1 MRHAIYYTPAPGS
14 DLALLGDYW
23 LVRKH
28 ALMEAPRRYG
38 FHATLKAPFR
48 LADGRKEADL
58 LMAVNRLAQDLQA
71 VEIGGLEVSRADGF
85 LSLRPQSWPSAAQ
98 AIADEVVVSL
108 DHLRAPL
115 TQAEIEYRRK
125 NKLSATEEAMLKT
138 YGYPHVLKEFRFHM
152 TLSSSAG
159 SDELIRLAEEAE
171 EWFAQPLGQIH
182 HVDRLSVVREPS
194 PGAAFEPVEQFEL
207 RRAGPWPEV
216 WKWSAA

>member
-1 MRHAIYYTPAPGS
+1 MRYAVYYAPAPGS

-23 LVRKH
+23 LVRQNP
-28 ALMEAPRRYG
+28 LFEAPRRYG

-58 LMAVNRLAQDLQA
+58 LMAVNRLAQDLEA
-71 VEIGGLEVSRADGF
+71 TEIGKLEVSRADGF
-85 LSLRPQSWPSAAQ
+85 LSLRAQSWPHSAQ

-115 TQAEIEYRRK
+115 TQAELDYRRK
-125 NKLSATEEAMLKT
+125 NKLTAAEEAMMKT

-152 TLSSSAG
+152 TLTSSA
-159 SDELIRLAEEAE
+159 SPAELINLAAEAE
-171 EWFAQPLGQIH
+171 EWFAVPLGQVH
-182 HVDRLSVVREPS
+182 HLDRLSVVREPS

>member
-1 MRHAIYYTPAPGS
+1 MRHAVYYAPAPGS

-28 ALMEAPRRYG
+28 TLMQAPSRYG

-48 LADGRKEADL
+48 LAEGRKEADL

-71 VEIGGLEVSRADGF
+71 VEIGGLGVSRADGF
-85 LSLRPQSWPSAAQ
+85 LSLRPQNWPSAAQ
-98 AIADEVVVSL
+98 AIADEVVVAL

-115 TQAEIEYRRK
+115 TQAEIDYRSK
-125 NKLSATEEAMLKT
+125 SKLTANQEAMLKA

-152 TLSSSAG
+152 TLSSKASAA
-159 SDELIRLAEEAE
+159 ELINLAAEAE
-171 EWFAQPLGQIH
+171 EWFAGPLGQTH
-182 HVDRLSVVREPS
+182 HLDRLSVVREPS